1 MGRKQVLRARSERQ
15 KLKDEVR
22 DEVLAKLVTR
32 DIIRSAI
39 EKDWEMWAIALNNV
53 YGFGEVRINRLFD
66 EMNALYDEYA
76 EKGWRYVGFIPT
88 KMSDYGKLK
97 EMDLIFEKD
106 GVKHGIEV

>member
-1 MGRKQVLRARSERQ
+1 MGRKQVLRTRSERQ

-22 DEVLAKLVTR
+22 DEVLAKLATR
-32 DIIRSAI
+32 DLFRYAI

-76 EKGWRYVGFIPT
+76 EKGEIDWEYADAVRDRRANQI
-88 KMSDYGKLK
+88 MRRS
-97 EMDLIFEKD
+97 KD
-106 GVKHGIEV
+106 ATQ